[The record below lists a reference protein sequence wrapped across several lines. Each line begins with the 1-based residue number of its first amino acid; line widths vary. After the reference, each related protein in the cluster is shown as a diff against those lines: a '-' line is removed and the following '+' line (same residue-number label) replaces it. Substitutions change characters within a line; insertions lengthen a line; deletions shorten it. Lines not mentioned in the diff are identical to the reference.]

1 MKSMRPHGATLTKA
15 RAGEIPNMTGIGSPY
30 EEPMQPEIELL
41 AEDCPVEQCADK
53 LATYLRERGYL
64 QPANP

>member
-1 MKSMRPHGATLTKA
+1 MLPHGPTLTKA

-30 EEPMQPEIELL
+30 EEPVQPEIILL

-53 LATYLRERGYL
+53 LASYLRERDYL
-64 QPANP
+64 QPAKP